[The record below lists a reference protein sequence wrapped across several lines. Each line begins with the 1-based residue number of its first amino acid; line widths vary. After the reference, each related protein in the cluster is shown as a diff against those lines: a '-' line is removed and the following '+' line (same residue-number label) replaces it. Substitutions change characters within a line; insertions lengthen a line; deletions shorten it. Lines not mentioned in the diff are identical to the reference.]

1 MKKSITLALASVILL
16 CLSITAYADF
26 SIPDLDIAI
35 PEKLQ
40 EIIDSYD
47 TSELTAAVKEKL
59 DDVKLMSDDELFL
72 YIKDFCVKYSVELDE
87 EQMHKL
93 AEYIKGAS
101 SLSTDEIREKI
112 DSVKSASGFFDKA
125 VGFFKDIG
133 SKIGRF
139 FSSLSDIGRNI
150 ADELV
155 ELYIRYF

>member
-1 MKKSITLALASVILL
+1 MKKFITLALASVILL
-16 CLSITAYADF
+16 CLPITAYADF
-26 SIPDLDIAI
+26 SIPGLDIAI

-93 AEYIKGAS
+93 AEYVG
-101 SLSTDEIREKI
+101 LLIRPLV
-112 DSVKSASGFFDKA
+112 D
-125 VGFFKDIG
+125 
-133 SKIGRF
+133 
-139 FSSLSDIGRNI
+139 
-150 ADELV
+150 ADAGEQIVDRDVLGELV
-155 ELYIRYF
+155 